1 MKIKLITIFFSLLIL
16 SSCLTA
22 QEKINTDLSIIV
34 ISSDHHVGKNIL
46 NFAILD
52 NNGNQI
58 TSELEK
64 VSIKNIDSSQEEEIE
79 AKYKIWFEGK
89 GAYRSNLNFNKAGFH
104 ELKINFKNYES
115 KAIFNVN
122 KKSITPEIGIKPPS
136 ITTLFTNNEDGLYK
150 ITSDPKP
157 DPDFYNLSY
166 EDSINNSEPTIIL
179 FSTPALCVSGTC
191 GPILNNLK
199 KAKSNFTEFN
209 YIHVEVYKNFIGKTL
224 RDLDTLEVTEPVV
237 KWGIP
242 TEPWI
247 FFLDNKGILK
257 SKFEGFMTE
266 DEMVNELNLLKGY

>member
-34 ISSDHHVGKNIL
+34 ISSDHYVGKNIL

-79 AKYKIWFEGK
+79 ARYKIWFEGK
-89 GAYRSNLNFNKAGFH
+89 GAYRSNLNFNQEGFH

-122 KKSITPEIGIKPPS
+122 KKSITPEIGIKPPG
-136 ITTLFTNNEDGLYK
+136 IKTLFTNNEDELYK

-199 KAKSNFTEFN
+199 KAKINFTEFN

-224 RDLDTLEVTEPVV
+224 RDLDTLEVTEPVI

>member
-199 KAKSNFTEFN
+199 KAKINFTEFN

-224 RDLDTLEVTEPVV
+224 RDLDTLEVTEPVI

>member
-1 MKIKLITIFFSLLIL
+1 MKIKFIIILFSLLIF
-16 SSCLTA
+16 SSCSA
-22 QEKINTDLSIIV
+22 NQEKTNEDLSVIV
-34 ISSDHHVGKNIL
+34 ISSDHSVGKNIL
-46 NFAILD
+46 SFAILD

-58 TSELEK
+58 TNELEK
-64 VSIKNIDSSQEEEIE
+64 VLIKNIDSGQEEEIDIT
-79 AKYKIWFEGK
+79 YQIWFEGK
-89 GAYRSNLNFNKAGFH
+89 GAYRSNLNFSQAGFH
-104 ELKINFKNYES
+104 ELIIAFDNNES

-122 KKSITPEIGIKPPS
+122 KNSSTPEIGTKPPE
-136 ITTLFTNNEDGLYK
+136 IKTLSTNTIEELYK

-166 EDSINNSEPTIIL
+166 KDSINNSKPTIIL

-199 KAKSNFTEFN
+199 KAKDNFTEFN

-224 RDLDTLEVTEPVV
+224 RDLDTLEVTEPVIE
-237 KWGIP
+237 WGIP

-247 FFLDNKGILK
+247 FFLDNKGILR

-266 DEMVNELNLLKGY
+266 DEMAYELNLLKEY

>member
-79 AKYKIWFEGK
+79 ARYKIWFEGK
-89 GAYRSNLNFNKAGFH
+89 GAYRSNLNFNQEGFH

-224 RDLDTLEVTEPVV
+224 RDLDTLEVTEPVI